1 MSNDKEEKKNSNNR
15 LEVQAYEYPF
25 DLIDLGFMLL
35 APSHPLLLIACI
47 VQYILRRVVTKDL
60 HRYLTT
66 KKVSKTTLEPLV
78 KASSTAMTTPA
89 TGSVVDQ
96 HLDVLKFLS
105 SQLHLLIIGHT
116 RGGKTTLIHELA
128 VQWSKQGFTVLVCD
142 PDAAPGLWF
151 GCKVIGA
158 GDDFDEI
165 KSGLKRIKTLI
176 GKRRSMRAEG
186 VRRFDPVYIIIDE
199 VQDVIREVDITRN
212 LIEDIARRGG
222 KLNIHIILG
231 VQDKLVKTLQLEGQ
245 SALRKNFTVVEV
257 RYEDKQR
264 VATITEHDD
273 GYTRRLPVP
282 KLPDLD
288 KLIEANGKLLEGYS
302 DLHLL
307 DDDNKDQLLLSV
319 NTSKEAIERFIGCC
333 VEEEQG
339 SMIQADDLYK
349 AYSDWAYDDNVFVE
363 NRTSFGTILKEL
375 GYEKIKNQGRVYYK
389 NMSLSEEL
397 YGRSDGN

>member
-128 VQWSKQGFTVLVCD
+128 VQWSKQGF
-142 PDAAPGLWF
+142 
-151 GCKVIGA
+151 
-158 GDDFDEI
+158 
-165 KSGLKRIKTLI
+165 
-176 GKRRSMRAEG
+176 
-186 VRRFDPVYIIIDE
+186 
-199 VQDVIREVDITRN
+199 
-212 LIEDIARRGG
+212 
-222 KLNIHIILG
+222 
-231 VQDKLVKTLQLEGQ
+231 
-245 SALRKNFTVVEV
+245 
-257 RYEDKQR
+257 
-264 VATITEHDD
+264 
-273 GYTRRLPVP
+273 
-282 KLPDLD
+282 
-288 KLIEANGKLLEGYS
+288 
-302 DLHLL
+302 
-307 DDDNKDQLLLSV
+307 
-319 NTSKEAIERFIGCC
+319 
-333 VEEEQG
+333 
-339 SMIQADDLYK
+339 
-349 AYSDWAYDDNVFVE
+349 
-363 NRTSFGTILKEL
+363 
-375 GYEKIKNQGRVYYK
+375 
-389 NMSLSEEL
+389 
-397 YGRSDGN
+397 